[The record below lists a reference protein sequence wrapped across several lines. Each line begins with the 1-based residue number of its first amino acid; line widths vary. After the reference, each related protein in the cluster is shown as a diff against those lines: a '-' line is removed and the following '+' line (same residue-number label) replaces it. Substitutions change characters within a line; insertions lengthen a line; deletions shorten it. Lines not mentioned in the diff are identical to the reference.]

1 MQLNM
6 SWAEAISCKMLRK
19 LEIAMPELPE
29 PVATLA
35 EQSAIDA
42 SARLTKANKQALDIM
57 VGAQKMMLEEMV
69 FASNEL
75 VDRAK
80 TEMHLFSEFV
90 SKMAGS
96 HSVKDLKTMCQECG
110 QHQIDFIRRDSDRL
124 FKHGERMIERS
135 SKLFSKPPE
144 I

>member
-29 PVATLA
+29 PAATLA